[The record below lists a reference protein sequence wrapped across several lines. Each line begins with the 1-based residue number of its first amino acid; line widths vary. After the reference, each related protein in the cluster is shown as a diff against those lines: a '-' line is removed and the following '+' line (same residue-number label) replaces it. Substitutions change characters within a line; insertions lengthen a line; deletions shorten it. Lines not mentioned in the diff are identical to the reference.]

1 MTVDYAEAQFEIA
14 ALANLERQA
23 ERTAA
28 ALERV
33 RDLMREVAV
42 LEQIQKSEVRSRK
55 SRQRRSKTA

>member
-1 MTVDYAEAQFEIA
+1 MTVDYAEAQIEIA

-55 SRQRRSKTA
+55 SRQRRRKTA